1 MACLWYTGS
10 LEKQPRR
17 WAFRVFIG
25 EALQTSTGEEQGA
38 EERSGE
44 GVWAE
49 EEAGLWCSLNKAS
62 TGRVATLK
70 VLDKANLSSSWLP
83 ASSRSPWGNK

>member
-49 EEAGLWCSLNKAS
+49 EEAGL
-62 TGRVATLK
+62 
-70 VLDKANLSSSWLP
+70 
-83 ASSRSPWGNK
+83 